1 MALTGTADDKMTA
14 RIKKQLATSRT
25 TCSIILSHERA
36 NIRHTVM
43 KVAKNVYLQHFRWVA
58 EMVKTDGVNTPKTI
72 IFCTSLS
79 DVAKLVSNLFAMLGD
94 ALYEPDKS
102 HHPSNRL
109 VGIYHAHTHSKY
121 KERVLS
127 SFKSLSGTIRV
138 VIATT
143 ALGMG
148 VNFPD
153 VKYIVHAGPERSLV
167 DYIQAAGRAGRN
179 GEHAHDVVIYHGNQL
194 AQCAADVKE
203 FVRTDGC
210 IREALFKNFSSN
222 VHPVQPLHECCSN
235 CATHCNCQQEN
246 CKEPL
251 PFSKP
256 TGRQQENSNVKERA
270 VTSEERKTFK
280 QALMEEKARL
290 DAGQQSVFEA
300 ALTHGF
306 STEPVAAVTADCE
319 HIFTVEYL
327 TENYPIFN
335 IKHAVT
341 ILEFIHEIFEDIPAI
356 SELSEIFQP
365 SHPAAQTMELAQFD
379 LFNIEEA
386 GSSQSEDEDWINSE
400 ELQNL

>member
-1 MALTGTADDKMTA
+1 MALTGTADDRMRA
-14 RIKKQLATSRT
+14 RIKRQLAMSRT
-25 TCSIILSHERA
+25 TCSIILSPERA

-43 KVAKNVYLQHFRWVA
+43 KVTKNVYLQHFRWVT
-58 EMVKTDGVNTPKTI
+58 EMVKIDSVKAPKTI

-94 ALYEPDKS
+94 ALYEPGKP
-102 HHPSNRL
+102 HHLSNRL

-127 SFKSLSGTIRV
+127 SVKSLSRTIRV

-179 GEHAHDVVIYHGNQL
+179 GVRAHDIEIYHGNQL
-194 AQCAADVKE
+194 AQCAADAKE

-210 IREALFKNFSSN
+210 IRKALFRNFSSN
-222 VHPVQPLHECCSN
+222 VLPVQPLHDCCSN
-235 CATHCNCQQEN
+235 CAAHCNCQQEN
-246 CKEPL
+246 CEEPL
-251 PFSKP
+251 PFLKP
-256 TGRQQENSNVKERA
+256 TGGEEENLNVREHD
-270 VTSEERKTFK
+270 VTSDERKTFK
-280 QALMEEKARL
+280 EALMEEKACL
-290 DAGQQSVFEA
+290 DLGQQSVFEA
-300 ALTHGF
+300 ALAHGF
-306 STEPVAAVTADCE
+306 STELVRAVTADCE

-327 TENYPIFN
+327 TENFPIFN

-341 ILEFIHEIFEDIPAI
+341 ILEYIYEIFEDIQAI
-356 SELSEIFQP
+356 AELSEMFP
-365 SHPAAQTMELAQFD
+365 PPYPAAQTMELVQYD
-379 LFNIEEA
+379 LFNFEEA
-386 GSSQSEDEDWINSE
+386 ESSQSADEDWINSE
-400 ELQNL
+400 ELQNI